1 MVANRPT
8 GQPANRPTSPPAVIA
23 NRIAVKQSMGTEV
36 PTCAPWIAT
45 PFGLAMTGEKGRRST
60 GERLPL
66 RHCEPHSGEAI
77 HGHGVA
83 DMCPMDCHALRARN
97 DG

>member
-8 GQPANRPTSPPAVIA
+8 GQPANLA
-23 NRIAVKQSMGTEV
+23 
-36 PTCAPWIAT
+36 TC
-45 PFGLAMTGEKGRRST
+45 
-60 GERLPL
+60 

-77 HGHGVA
+77 HGHGGA
-83 DMCPMDCHALRARN
+83 DMRAMDCHALRARN